1 MRPPADV
8 RAAYKA
14 APHLTHVELTWR
26 EGRIEHWLRFG
37 HPVAQQRLDALR
49 KIASFAP
56 GSVFCFV
63 RWASNAYGT
72 VISRIDILR
81 AVETG
86 QAYQTVPFVRRGGDL
101 LLSIK
106 GWPKVEKVLQA
117 IDAVEALGIDPCD
130 AAPDH
135 WRHVHNRLT
144 AGFEPRAY
152 SRERHTAWLKRWSIA
167 P

>member
-1 MRPPADV
+1 MNRPADV

-26 EGRIEHWLRFG
+26 EGRVEHWLRFG
-37 HPVAQQRLDALR
+37 RPAAEQRIDYFR
-49 KIASFAP
+49 RIASFGP
-56 GSVFCFV
+56 GSTFCFV

-72 VISRIDILR
+72 VISRIDIVR
-81 AVETG
+81 TVRTG
-86 QAYQTVPFVRRGGDL
+86 DAYQTVPFVRRGGNL
-101 LLSIK
+101 LLTIK

-117 IDAVEALGIDPCD
+117 IDAVEALDIDPCD

-144 AGFEPRAY
+144 AGFEPRSY
-152 SRERHTAWLKRWSIA
+152 SSERHAAWLKRRSIGS
-167 P
+167 

>member
-1 MRPPADV
+1 MTRPADV

-14 APHLTHVELTWR
+14 APHLTHVELSWR

-49 KIASFAP
+49 TIASFAP
-56 GSVFCFV
+56 SSVFCFV

-72 VISRIDILR
+72 VISRIDIVR
-81 AVETG
+81 VVEPG
-86 QAYQTVPFVRRGGDL
+86 EAYQTVPFVRRGGDL

-130 AAPDH
+130 ASPDH
-135 WRHVHNRLT
+135 WRHVHNRVT

-152 SRERHTAWLKRWSIA
+152 SCERHAAWLKRQSIA